1 MSKPENEKLKSEFS
15 QWILGESKGGE
26 IWLLPTIEKITDWWL
41 KKIAERE
48 AESREKMI
56 KKTTGILRQIGTV
69 ENDEDMEKVINIIKN
84 LDD

>member
-1 MSKPENEKLKSEFS
+1 MSKLETEKLREEF
-15 QWILGESKGGE
+15 QNYILSFNGTPTSLEE
-26 IWLLPTIEKITDWWL
+26 IADFWL

-48 AESREKMI
+48 AEFREKMI

>member
-1 MSKPENEKLKSEFS
+1 MSKLETEKLREEFA
-15 QWILGESKGGE
+15 QYLRDNWENRETLPVADYWINKMKEQRK
-26 IWLLPTIEKITDWWL
+26 
-41 KKIAERE
+41 
-48 AESREKMI
+48 KMI